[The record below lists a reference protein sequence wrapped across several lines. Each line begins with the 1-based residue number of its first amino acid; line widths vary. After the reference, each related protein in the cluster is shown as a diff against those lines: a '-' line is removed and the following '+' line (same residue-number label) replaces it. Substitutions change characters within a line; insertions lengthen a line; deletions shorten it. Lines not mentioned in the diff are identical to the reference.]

1 MTTMSRAPRVSLL
14 AAGVMLATALT
25 ACGGSSSGGGHDMG
39 SSPDT
44 VATATSGTPVVTIQ
58 NFQFSPATLVINK
71 GMTVRFVQQ
80 DSVPHNVVGSGPSE
94 FIKSPQLNKKGD
106 SYTVTFSK
114 TGSFDYICTIHP
126 RMVGKVIVQ

>member
-1 MTTMSRAPRVSLL
+1 ML
-14 AAGVMLATALT
+14 AAALT
-25 ACGGSSSGGGHDMG
+25 ACGGSSSGGDGDMG
-39 SSPDT
+39 SPDS
-44 VATATSGTPVVTIQ
+44 VATATSGIPVVTIQ

-80 DSVPHNVVGSGPSE
+80 DSVPHNVVGSGPSA
-94 FIKSPQLNKKGD
+94 FIKSPQLNNKGD

-114 TGSFDYICTIHP
+114 TGRFDYICTIHP